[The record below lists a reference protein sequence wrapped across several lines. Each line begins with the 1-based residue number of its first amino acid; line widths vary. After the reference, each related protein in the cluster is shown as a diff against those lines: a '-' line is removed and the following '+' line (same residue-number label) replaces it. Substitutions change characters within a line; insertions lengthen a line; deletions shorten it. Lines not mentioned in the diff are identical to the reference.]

1 MKLLALIPAR
11 GGSKGVPRKNI
22 RDLLGRPLLAW
33 SVEAAKQAAGVDRIV
48 VSTEDEEIAEVARAW
63 GADVPFLRPPELAQD
78 DTPGMEPVLHALSEL
93 PEYDWVLLLQPT
105 APLRTADDIEGI
117 IRFCLEHDAP
127 AAVSVCE
134 VSKHPHWMYRC
145 GADHRLISFTD
156 APLAG
161 RRQDLPPVYA
171 LNGALYLARCDW
183 LLQQRRFVAEETLG
197 YEMPAHRSADIDSA
211 IDWQWVEFLMRKT
224 FSE

>member
-33 SVEAAKQAAGVDRIV
+33 SIEAANQAARVDRIV
-48 VSTEDEEIAEVARAW
+48 VSTEDEEIADVARAW
-63 GADVPFLRPPELAQD
+63 GADVPFLRPSELAQD

-93 PEYDWVLLLQPT
+93 PQYDWVLLLQPT
-105 APLRTADDIEGI
+105 SPLRTADDIEGI

-145 GADHRLISFTD
+145 GANHRLVPFTD
-156 APLAG
+156 APLVS

-183 LLQQRRFVAEETLG
+183 LLQQRQFIAEETLG

-211 IDWQWVEFLMRKT
+211 IDWEWVEFLMRKT